1 MADNLVSSYNNYL
14 KGDQTNFCYAI
25 VILEIMYRL
34 YCRHK
39 PFRNICQKSIKHSDE
54 KHNNFVFVNALS
66 LRYENNNITTIVAES
81 MEKFLN

>member
-1 MADNLVSSYNNYL
+1 ME
-14 KGDQTNFCYAI
+14 
-25 VILEIMYRL
+25 ILYRL

-66 LRYENNNITTIVAES
+66 LRYENENIASTVAGS
-81 MEKFLN
+81 MEIFLDWVIGKCKQKIYKGREKSN